1 MNKTQTRL
9 NPEDQAKVNQFLKQG
24 VNATE
29 RSSFKP
35 WRLMLWLAIII
46 VVLGVLSRVIGLFV
60 LG

>member
-9 NPEDQAKVNQFLKQG
+9 NPEDQAKVDEFLTHG

-35 WRLMLWLAIII
+35 FRLMFWLAVII
-46 VVLGVLSRVIGLFV
+46 VILGVLSRLIGIFI